1 MVNPDRED
9 IHIISRHSNLS
20 APSMRA
26 ALRQFVY
33 SGKDAWQQFLRI
45 FFLSLGAGFM
55 IAGVIFFFAY
65 NWDQLHKFVKLGIM
79 EGLVILLTIGSVF
92 IKSNVL
98 VRKIL
103 LTTASMLVGVLFAVF
118 GQVYQT
124 GANAYDLFLNWML
137 CITIWVI
144 VAEFAPLWLI
154 WIALANITA
163 IFYLEQL
170 GQQVPRLTA
179 LLVLFL
185 INTASLKL
193 TLLLKHRSTYQP
205 PQWFIMILA
214 IAAAVFGTIGV
225 SIGIFDPPD
234 LVFSLLLTAVLLGFG
249 AGIWYG
255 LTQHST
261 FFLALT
267 GCSAIVILCAAILNA
282 SNDSGA
288 ILFISVFL
296 AGSITALIK
305 SLLILQKK
313 WSHEKAA

>member
-1 MVNPDRED
+1 MANPDRED

-20 APSMRA
+20 ASSIRT
-26 ALRQFVY
+26 ALREFVY

-55 IAGVIFFFAY
+55 ISGVIFFFAY

-79 EGLVILLTIGSVF
+79 EGLIILLTIGSLF
-92 IKSNVL
+92 IKNDL

-103 LTTASMLVGVLFAVF
+103 LTTASMLIGVLFAVF

-124 GANAYDLFLNWML
+124 GADAFDLFRNWML

-144 VAEFAPLWLI
+144 VAEFAPLWVI

-163 IFYLEQL
+163 ITYLQQR
-170 GQQVPRLTA
+170 GQHIPRLTPF
-179 LLVLFL
+179 LVLFL

-193 TLLLKHRSTYQP
+193 ALLLKHKTAYKP
-205 PQWFIMILA
+205 PQWFIILVA
-214 IAAAVFGTIGV
+214 IAAAAFGTIGV

-234 LVFSLLLTAVLLGFG
+234 LVFSVLLTAVLLGFG
-249 AGIWYG
+249 AATWYG
-255 LTQHST
+255 LTQRSI

-267 GCSAIVILCAAILNA
+267 GCCVIVILCAAILNV

-288 ILFISVFL
+288 ILFICLFL
-296 AGSITALIK
+296 AIGITALIK

-313 WSHEKAA
+313 WSYEKTA